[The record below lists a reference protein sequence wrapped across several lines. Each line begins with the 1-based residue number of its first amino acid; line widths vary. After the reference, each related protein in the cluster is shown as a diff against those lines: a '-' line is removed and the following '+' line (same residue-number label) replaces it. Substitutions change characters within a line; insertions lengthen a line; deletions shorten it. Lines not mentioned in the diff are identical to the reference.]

1 MEIFENGIDFES
13 EVDTGNSVFFYTT
26 VEVVWINDPELV
38 SFHM

>member
-1 MEIFENGIDFES
+1 MERFENGIDFES
-13 EVDTGNSVFFYTT
+13 EVDTGNSVFYTT